1 MPPSIVTVI
10 REDPCKSHRAVE
22 ALRIAL
28 GLSTGD
34 NPLTVVLLD
43 QAPRLLSE
51 DLDDIQN
58 LEILEKYLPSFK
70 HLKTP
75 FVVLPGATAAF
86 SLDPDFDIREAP
98 ADEISRLVASADRTL
113 TF

>member
-10 REDPCKSHRAVE
+10 REDPRKTPRAVE

-34 NPLTVVLLD
+34 NPLTVVLLN

-51 DLDDIQN
+51 DLDDLQDMD
-58 LEILEKYLPSFK
+58 ILEKYLPSFK
-70 HLKTP
+70 HLKIP
-75 FVVLPGATAAF
+75 FVVPSGALSSF
-86 SLDPDFDIREAP
+86 SIDAGFTVREAP
-98 ADEISRLVASADRTL
+98 AEEAASLLAAADRAL
-113 TF
+113 VF

>member
-10 REDPCKSHRAVE
+10 REDPSKSHRAVE

-34 NPLTVVLLD
+34 NPLSVVLLE
-43 QAPRLLSE
+43 QAPRLLAE
-51 DLDDIQN
+51 DLDDVHD

-70 HLKTP
+70 HLKIP
-75 FVVLPGATAAF
+75 FIVLPGARAAF
-86 SLDPDFDIREAP
+86 SLDGDFDIREAP
-98 ADEISRLVASADRTL
+98 AEEITALVASADRVL
-113 TF
+113 AF